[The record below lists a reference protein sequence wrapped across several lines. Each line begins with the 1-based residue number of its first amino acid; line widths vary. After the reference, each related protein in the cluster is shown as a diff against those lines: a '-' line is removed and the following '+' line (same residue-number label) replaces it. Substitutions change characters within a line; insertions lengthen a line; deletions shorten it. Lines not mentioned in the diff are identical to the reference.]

1 MSLDRTTVINLGGKE
16 RKLKFT
22 IQGVMQLEKMLDSH
36 NVYKTVSEQVF
47 SLNDIIKF
55 IYIGLIAIDKSITLE
70 QVMEWIA
77 QWLLDNSSNSL
88 QTIVFLALCKSGILG
103 NGRNAAEA
111 VGKSDAIDVTAD
123 ESEEP
128 AAGK

>member
-1 MSLDRTTVINLGGKE
+1 
-16 RKLKFT
+16 
-22 IQGVMQLEKMLDSH
+22 
-36 NVYKTVSEQVF
+36 
-47 SLNDIIKF
+47 
-55 IYIGLIAIDKSITLE
+55 
-70 QVMEWIA
+70 MEWID